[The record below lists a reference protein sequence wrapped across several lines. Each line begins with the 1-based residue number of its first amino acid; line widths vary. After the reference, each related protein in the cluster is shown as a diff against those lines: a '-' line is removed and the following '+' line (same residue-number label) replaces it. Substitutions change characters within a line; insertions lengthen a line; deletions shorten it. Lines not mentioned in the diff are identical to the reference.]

1 MCVCPPKHPLSTIQ
15 NAELRTPGG
24 IATNLRQHSTSI
36 SWVLLVLGKHHFFGG
51 ELFTDPQLPENAQ
64 DFFERSV
71 LEKVTPAR
79 GRSERYSSW
88 GLGNAPQ
95 RRMRIQWHDIQRA
108 GVKKAKCS
116 LEAMLGCEIS
126 EAPGLGASLLIWHD
140 SHTTRRASIY
150 HFSQWARV
158 INKSC
163 LLIHCSHCIWRF
175 SSRSYKHK

>member
-1 MCVCPPKHPLSTIQ
+1 MCLPPKTPTEHHPKCRAPDARRNCDKSPPAQYLNFVGASRFGKAPLFWGGTLHGSPT
-15 NAELRTPGG
+15 ARKCPG
-24 IATNLRQHSTSI
+24 
-36 SWVLLVLGKHHFFGG
+36 
-51 ELFTDPQLPENAQ
+51 
-64 DFFERSV
+64 FFERSV